1 LNEQKQTPQMKLKV
15 LLTLVLILQVCC
27 VVHAQGTAGDQ
38 ARYEYRYL
46 VDMPTAGILNKGSVG
61 FTNDI
66 LPNGVLITRLEVG
79 VFDNISFG
87 ISYGGS
93 NIIGAGTPNWYNLP
107 GIVFRV
113 RIINESIL
121 IPQITLGF
129 DSQGK
134 GMYYDSLS
142 RFAIKS
148 PGFFG
153 AASKNFALLGY
164 LGLHA
169 TLNYSMEGDDG
180 DNFIN
185 LSLGFEK
192 TLGPHVSIVGEYN
205 FAFNDNS
212 AHSIGKGNGYL
223 NMGIRWSLGQGF
235 TIGLDLR
242 DLLDNKRINP
252 STADRALRIEYITS
266 IF

>member
-1 LNEQKQTPQMKLKV
+1 MRFRIF
-15 LLTLVLILQVCC
+15 LTLIFCSALFLNLR
-27 VVHAQGTAGDQ
+27 AQGTAGDH
-38 ARYEYRYL
+38 AKYEYRSL
-46 VDMPTAGILNKGSVG
+46 IDMPTAGILNKGYVG
-61 FTNDI
+61 FTNEMM
-66 LPNGVLITRLEVG
+66 PHGVLISRLEVG

-93 NIIGAGTPNWYNLP
+93 NIIGAGPPNWYNLP

-121 IPQITLGF
+121 FPQITLGY

-134 GMYYDSLS
+134 GLYYDSTN

-148 PGFFG
+148 PGFFA

-169 TLNYSMEGDDG
+169 TVNYTLEGTDG
-180 DNFIN
+180 DNFVN
-185 LSLGFEK
+185 LYVGFEK
-192 TLGPHVSIVGEYN
+192 TLGPSFSFVGEYN
-205 FAFNDNS
+205 FALNDNS
-212 AHSIGKGNGYL
+212 GNSLGDGKGYL
-223 NMGIRWSLGQGF
+223 NMGLRWSVGDGF
-235 TIGLDLR
+235 TIGFDLR
-242 DLLDNKRINP
+242 DLLDNKKINP
-252 STADRALRIEYITS
+252 TTADRALRIEYIKS

>member
-1 LNEQKQTPQMKLKV
+1 MKLRA
-15 LLTLVLILQVCC
+15 LLTLALILQVCYFAQ
-27 VVHAQGTAGDQ
+27 AQGTAGDQ
-38 ARYEYRYL
+38 ARYEYRSL
-46 VDMPTAGILNKGSVG
+46 IDMPTAGILNKGCVA

-66 LPNGVLITRLEVG
+66 LPDGVLITRLEVG
-79 VFDNISFG
+79 VFDNVSFG

-113 RIINESIL
+113 RIINESVL
-121 IPQITLGF
+121 VPQVTLGF

-153 AASKNFALLGY
+153 AVSKNFALLGY
-164 LGLHA
+164 LSLHA
-169 TLNYSMEGDDG
+169 TLNYSLEGNDG
-180 DNFIN
+180 DNFLN
-185 LSLGFEK
+185 LSAGFEK
-192 TLGPHVSIVGEYN
+192 TLGPHLSFIGEYN
-205 FAFNDNS
+205 FALNDNS
-212 AHSIGKGNGYL
+212 VSSLGDGKGYL

-242 DLLDNKRINP
+242 DLLNNKRITP
-252 STADRALRIEYITS
+252 SAADRSLRIEYITS